1 MNDKRSGTTRREL
14 LASGQDG
21 RNATRTLRG
30 ESISFDDAADEP
42 VFKTLTA
49 DEARRVRENLTVV
62 SPWRVVAAQALA
74 GLLCVVLAW
83 LFTRRPE
90 IVWSV
95 LYGAAA
101 TVLPSALLARGMT
114 RGVAGAV
121 TAAAGFLF
129 WEMLKIGVAIAMLL
143 IAARVVPQLSWPALL
158 LTMVVCMK
166 VNWFA
171 LLWRG
176 R

>member
-1 MNDKRSGTTRREL
+1 
-14 LASGQDG
+14 
-21 RNATRTLRG
+21 
-30 ESISFDDAADEP
+30 
-42 VFKTLTA
+42 
-49 DEARRVRENLTVV
+49 
-62 SPWRVVAAQALA
+62 
-74 GLLCVVLAW
+74 
-83 LFTRRPE
+83 
-90 IVWSV
+90 
-95 LYGAAA
+95 
-101 TVLPSALLARGMT
+101 LARGMT

-143 IAARVVPQLSWPALL
+143 IAAKVVPQLSWPVLL

>member
-1 MNDKRSGTTRREL
+1 MGVYE
-14 LASGQDG
+14 
-21 RNATRTLRG
+21 
-30 ESISFDDAADEP
+30 DDAADDRP
-42 VFKTLTA
+42 FKTLTA
-49 DEARRVRENLTVV
+49 DEARRVREKLTFV
-62 SPWRVVAAQALA
+62 SPWRVVGVQLLA
-74 GLLCVVLAW
+74 GVVCVALVGLVMQQLAM
-83 LFTRRPE
+83 
-90 IVWSV
+90 VWSA
-95 LYGAAA
+95 LYGVAAV
-101 TVLPSALLARGMT
+101 VLPSALLARGMT
-114 RGVAGAV
+114 RGSSGAV
-121 TAAAGFLF
+121 TAAVGFLF

>member
-1 MNDKRSGTTRREL
+1 MNSQRSGITHRGVRGSDQDVQSSASSPRGC
-14 LASGQDG
+14 ASG
-21 RNATRTLRG
+21 
-30 ESISFDDAADEP
+30 FDDAPEEP
-42 VFKTLTA
+42 AFKTLSA
-49 DEARRVRENLTVV
+49 DEARRVREKLTVV
-62 SPWRVVAAQALA
+62 SPWRVVAVQALA
-74 GLLCVVLAW
+74 GLVCAAVAW
-83 LFTRRPE
+83 LLTQSSSYT
-90 IVWSV
+90 WSA

-143 IAARVVPQLSWPALL
+143 IAAKVVPQLSWPALL

>member
-1 MNDKRSGTTRREL
+1 MNHVRSGTPHRDAGTVS
-14 LASGQDG
+14 SGNRPDRPV
-21 RNATRTLRG
+21 RNQP
-30 ESISFDDAADEP
+30 FNDAADEVP
-42 VFKTLTA
+42 FKTLTA
-49 DEARRVRENLTVV
+49 DEARQVREKLTMV
-62 SPWRVVAAQALA
+62 SPWRVVLVQLVA
-74 GLLCVVLAW
+74 GLACAVLAW
-83 LFTRRPE
+83 VLTRQASM
-90 IVWSV
+90 VWSS

-114 RGVAGAV
+114 RGSAGAV
-121 TAAAGFLF
+121 SAAAGFLF

-143 IAARVVPQLSWPALL
+143 IAAKVVPQLSWPALL
-158 LTMVVCMK
+158 LTMLVCIK